1 MTSSVVLDAIVFTFM
16 FWLGVVLAAV
26 VISLAVTGARKALR
40 RWKGRHLEL
49 DR

>member
-26 VISLAVTGARKALR
+26 IISLAVAGVRKAIR
-40 RWKGRHLEL
+40 QWKGGPMKP
-49 DR
+49 